1 MNTSTA
7 YKRLSWAFKAQNF
20 RALELDA
27 LVQPRSISLDSVPPD
42 LVEALNGMLRES
54 TNWSRI
60 GEQIALLRER
70 LNESG
75 NYLWD
80 VYLGASSQ
88 KLRVIVVCGFGGTL
102 SDQNFK
108 TKFDYTWVIMQSL
121 ESHIRQ
127 FQISPELIALLDAVR
142 QQYLTSTNPVIKA
155 IVDLARS
162 FVASARASGGP
173 IAAFLGVAT
182 GGLTSDL
189 SGKLRGHRYEPTQSG
204 PGAQPCLEG
213 AVWDCRRDQF
223 NEDDLYFGRLEAFDD
238 ALFKQSM

>member
-142 QQYLTSTNPVIKA
+142 QQYLTSTNPVIQGNRRLGVVICCLGKSER
-155 IVDLARS
+155 RS
-162 FVASARASGGP
+162 YRCIPRSCHWWIDVRFIRQAKGAPLRTHSVGPRSPAVPRGCSLGLSARP
-173 IAAFLGVAT
+173 I
-182 GGLTSDL
+182 
-189 SGKLRGHRYEPTQSG
+189 Q
-204 PGAQPCLEG
+204 
-213 AVWDCRRDQF
+213 
-223 NEDDLYFGRLEAFDD
+223 
-238 ALFKQSM
+238 